1 MTRVAVCLPTFN
13 EAENVGAMI
22 DAVLA
27 VFAEHHINGHILVI
41 DDASPDGTA
50 AIVDERGRDDPRV
63 AVLRRARK
71 EGLGR
76 AYRDG
81 FRRVLD
87 DGAEIVVQMDCD
99 FSHDPAVIP
108 ALLAALDVPPRP
120 WLFGHSDGASIA
132 LLHAARHPVAGVIA
146 VAPHLFVEDVSIASI
161 EKARVA
167 FESGDLRRGL
177 AKHHEDPDSAFR
189 GWNDAW
195 LAPAFR
201 DWNIEK
207 DIETIAC
214 PVLAVQG
221 EDDEYG
227 TLEQIRAVAR
237 RVPQTELF
245 VIPACGHS
253 PQRDQPELLIRRAGE
268 FIGERS

>member
-1 MTRVAVCLPTFN
+1 MTRVAVCLPTYT

-108 ALLAALDVPPRP
+108 ALLAALDDVDFAIGSRYVRGGGVVGWPLLRQAISKGGCLYARLVLGIPVHDLTGGFKAWRAGVLEHLLGRP
-120 WLFGHSDGASIA
+120 I
-132 LLHAARHPVAGVIA
+132 AARGYGFQVQMTYEALRAGY
-146 VAPHLFVEDVSIASI
+146 
-161 EKARVA
+161 RV
-167 FESGDLRRGL
+167 
-177 AKHHEDPDSAFR
+177 HEIPIV
-189 GWNDAW
+189 
-195 LAPAFR
+195 FR
-201 DWNIEK
+201 DRVRGSSKMHFGVVTEAALMVPRLRLAALRK
-207 DIETIAC
+207 RDD
-214 PVLAVQG
+214 VLQ
-221 EDDEYG
+221 
-227 TLEQIRAVAR
+227 
-237 RVPQTELF
+237 
-245 VIPACGHS
+245 
-253 PQRDQPELLIRRAGE
+253 
-268 FIGERS
+268 